1 LEQVGYSS
9 ILVTAAVM
17 KNLSMR
23 IRFVNSK
30 HSAIA
35 GDAII
40 TAIAP
45 AIAELLAHKI
55 AKQVTDSS
63 EATKVTVK
71 HSSHF
76 TVCLH
81 NSKSAVVIV
90 KVAVTITETVLFI
103 DKLHCTIM
111 RAITTIAIIAAV
123 TVVERRFA
131 ITAQIAAYSYSHRL
145 VACHPRCFHWN

>member
-1 LEQVGYSS
+1 
-9 ILVTAAVM
+9 
-17 KNLSMR
+17 MR
-23 IRFVNSK
+23 IRFANSK

-45 AIAELLAHKI
+45 AIAESLAHKI
-55 AKQVTDSS
+55 AKQAADSS
-63 EATKVTVK
+63 AATEVTAK

-76 TVCLH
+76 TACLH
-81 NSKSAVVIV
+81 NSKSAIVIV
-90 KVAVTITETVLFI
+90 KVTVTIAETVLFI

-111 RAITTIAIIAAV
+111 RAITTIATI
-123 TVVERRFA
+123 TEVERRFA

-145 VACHPRCFHWN
+145 VVFHPRYFHWN